1 MNEISQ
7 LRKEID
13 RLDKELVELLN
24 ARCSTSIAIGEYKK
38 ANGLPVYDKAREDAL
53 LKNLAEINS
62 GPLPQS
68 ALSGIYA
75 VLLEASRNLQK

>member
-1 MNEISQ
+1 MELQNLREQINNIDDQ
-7 LRKEID
+7 LIP
-13 RLDKELVELLN
+13 LFVERMRI
-24 ARCSTSIAIGEYKK
+24 AAAIGEYKK